1 MARLPERLTS
11 ASRASSSARW
21 FVCFAGVDRV
31 WVMLSMHVSA
41 LAFKHAYIPSVFLC
55 GGDPAMIVEPLR
67 DEVEFSIK
75 PATTDKA

>member
-1 MARLPERLTS
+1 MGNALH
-11 ASRASSSARW
+11 A
-21 FVCFAGVDRV
+21 CFSPDRFQTRV
-31 WVMLSMHVSA
+31 HSIA
-41 LAFKHAYIPSVFLC
+41 VFLC